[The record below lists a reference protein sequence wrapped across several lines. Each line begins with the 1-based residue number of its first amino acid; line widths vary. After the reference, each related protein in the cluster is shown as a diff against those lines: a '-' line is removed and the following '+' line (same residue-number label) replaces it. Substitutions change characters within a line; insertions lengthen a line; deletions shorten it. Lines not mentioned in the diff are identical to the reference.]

1 MLEPR
6 LQRLQNSIT
15 NEEGRKIVTSF
26 LNSFIGQS
34 EEANILEITNAHMP
48 VMEFGDATVKQE
60 YKPNWKAELNKDK
73 QFDYILGNF
82 PFGGVRREVDEIY
95 IFGETEL
102 RRIKQSWVDVLDS
115 LLLLKDDGFALYA
128 LEPNG
133 FCLHFGEKLEEAL
146 NLNGFYI
153 NAIFNCPKNILKPY
167 TLIQPIIIL
176 ISKNKVNSVFT
187 AELLDEAQANKVAE
201 NYLANI
207 DNGNLIQGLAID
219 SRSFCG
225 FKQIKARLQAEK
237 IQTQFK
243 EFRSTTI
250 QEIAEEINIVHRGH
264 RFEEKENSVY
274 IQKVGNAPVITNLK
288 NLIIKRQPNY
298 FQVVLSE
305 RALSE
310 YIAIFYKSE
319 LGRLELDALKVG
331 ITIETLSRSRLL
343 ECVIP
348 LPSTSEQQKVIL
360 TQDKLNELKKE
371 IDILGSELALNPTNS
386 TSALSRLDDMI
397 NVFKGLTDADEIY
410 AYIRQGESQT
420 VEFKET
426 FGLDVAKQTKE
437 KYMELS
443 ALKTIVAFL
452 NTVGGVLLIGVT
464 DSGDISGVDA
474 EIQKLHKGNSDK
486 FLLHFKNLIKTKIGE
501 QFYPYIGYKIIDM
514 GQNKVLRVQCDTSDC
529 PCYFDNKDFYVR
541 TNPATDKLE
550 GPKLVEYVQHHFN
563 Q

>member
-82 PFGGVRREVDEIY
+82 PFGGVRRETDEIY

-133 FCLHFGEKLEEAL
+133 FCLHIGEKLEEAL